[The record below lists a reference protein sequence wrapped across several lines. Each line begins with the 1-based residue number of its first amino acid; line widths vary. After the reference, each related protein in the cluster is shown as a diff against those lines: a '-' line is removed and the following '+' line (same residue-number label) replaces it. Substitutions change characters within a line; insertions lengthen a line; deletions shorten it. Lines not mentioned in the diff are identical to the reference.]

1 MTPDLTNDVTHAAA
15 GLTNDATNDAAL
27 PATVVTYLATPK
39 EELGPI
45 LRQVFAAD
53 AVVHD
58 EGNTHVGIDAIRGWS
73 DSVAAAFTFT
83 REVVSGVV
91 RGGAVVVRV
100 KVRGDFPGSPVE
112 LHHHF
117 SIADGKITA
126 LTICP

>member
-1 MTPDLTNDVTHAAA
+1 MAPDLTNDLA
-15 GLTNDATNDAAL
+15 NDAAAL
-27 PATVVTYLATPK
+27 PAAVETYLATPK
-39 EELGPI
+39 DELGPI
-45 LRQVFAAD
+45 LGEVFAAD

-58 EGNTHVGIDAIRGWS
+58 EGNTHVGIDAIRAWS
-73 DSVAAAFTFT
+73 DAVAAAFSFT

-100 KVRGDFPGSPVE
+100 DVRGDFFGSPVE

>member
-1 MTPDLTNDVTHAAA
+1 MAPDLTND
-15 GLTNDATNDAAL
+15 LTNDAAPL
-27 PATVVTYLATPK
+27 PVAVETYLATPK
-39 EELGPI
+39 DELGPI
-45 LRQVFAAD
+45 LGEVFAAD

-58 EGNTHVGIDAIRGWS
+58 EGNTHVGIDAIRAWS
-73 DSVAAAFTFT
+73 DAVAAAFSFT

-100 KVRGDFPGSPVE
+100 DVKGDFPGSPVE

-117 SIADGKITA
+117 SIADGKIMA